1 MLCAGGIA
9 AVMRV
14 FAMLLQIGSG
24 RR

>member
-1 MLCAGGIA
+1 MRCAGGIA